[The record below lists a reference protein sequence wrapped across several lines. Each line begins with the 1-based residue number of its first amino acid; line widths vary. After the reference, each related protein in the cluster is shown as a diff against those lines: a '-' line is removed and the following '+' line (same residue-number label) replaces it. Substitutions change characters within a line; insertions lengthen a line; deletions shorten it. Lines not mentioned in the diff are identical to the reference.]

1 MRILWLTMDFDPRK
15 VSGPYRH
22 YYYTLETSIEKLADV
37 VFYGRNEAESDVAK
51 IVHETDPDVVM
62 FYCDRSKW
70 RNVDKVDIPKAYR
83 CSDPWNYPAEKIE
96 WVNKNNID
104 LVFHLLGAAV
114 PEYQKRVKARCVEM
128 FESVSSELF
137 TNRGLDRVYDVFLTG
152 AIDVPAYPLRNAIYQ
167 TYSRKPN
174 CWVRAGS
181 KSLPTVEDYVVK
193 LNQSKVFPTGCCWHP
208 MLGRTD
214 LRFFLNKS
222 LEAMG
227 TETLLL
233 MDVPTC
239 AESLHLVPDHNF
251 VAITMRDFRKKIQYY
266 LKNEEERK
274 QIAQRGRET
283 FLKYHTSVQRAK
295 EVLEHLKRLVE

>member
-1 MRILWLTMDFDPRK
+1 MRILWLTMDFDPSK

-37 VFYGRNEAESDVAK
+37 VFYGRSEAETNVVK
-51 IVHETDPDVVM
+51 IVRETEPDVVM
-62 FYCDRSKW
+62 LYCNRGKW
-70 RNVDKVDIPKAYR
+70 RNIENVEIPTAYR
-83 CSDPWNYPAEKIE
+83 CSDPWSQSDEKVE

-114 PEYQKRVKARCVEM
+114 PEYQRRVKAECVEM

-137 TNRGLDRVYDVFLTG
+137 TNRGLDRIYDVFLTG
-152 AIDVPAYPLRNAIYQ
+152 FIDVPAYPLRNAIYQ

-174 CWVRAGS
+174 NWVRRGS
-181 KSLPTVEDYVVK
+181 QSLPTVEDYVVK
-193 LNQSKVFPTGCCWHP
+193 LNQAKVFPTGCCWEP
-208 MLGRTD
+208 MFGRTD
-214 LRFFLNKS
+214 LRFFMNKA

-227 TETLLL
+227 TETLLM

-239 AESLHLVPDHNF
+239 AESLHLVPGDNF
-251 VAITMRDFRKKIQYY
+251 VAITMRDFRKKIRHY

-274 QIAQRGRET
+274 QIAKRGRET
-283 FLKYHTSVQRAK
+283 FLKHHTSDVRAAQI
-295 EVLEHLKRLVE
+295 LEHLKKLL